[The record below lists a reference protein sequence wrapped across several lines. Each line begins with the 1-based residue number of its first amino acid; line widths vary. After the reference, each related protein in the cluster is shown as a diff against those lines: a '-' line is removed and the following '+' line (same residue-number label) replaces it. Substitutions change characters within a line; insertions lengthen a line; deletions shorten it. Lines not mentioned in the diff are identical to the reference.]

1 MLIHSL
7 RRTFLIFYFLL
18 SCLSSQVALA
28 GNAGGEITDANLNAV
43 DNLQTTDTPDSGTPT
58 DNGTS
63 TNDIQIAGAP
73 NSEIST
79 SNTLTTSTVDAS
91 NYPNQSAIINQN
103 YGYGS
108 NPLTYPNCT
117 GVCAFG
123 VVRLNPNSN
132 GNVSPEAVMGVVMQF
147 DSPEQRYAQARQNTA
162 KAESDRMIQEDEI
175 SLLTKLADA
184 VEQCKDTHANLLA
197 LTAAKRLGM
206 TPEALLSRAYQQPR
220 QCNIR

>member
-1 MLIHSL
+1 MLRYRFSL
-7 RRTFLIFYFLL
+7 TFLINFLIL
-18 SCLSSQVALA
+18 LFSSQITLA
-28 GNAGGEITDANLNAV
+28 ETTVDSSTPGNV
-43 DNLQTTDTPDSGTPT
+43 DTSQLLVPPTDT
-58 DNGTS
+58 
-63 TNDIQIAGAP
+63 
-73 NSEIST
+73 
-79 SNTLTTSTVDAS
+79 S

-103 YGYGS
+103 YSYGS
-108 NPLTYPNCT
+108 NPLNYPNCT

-147 DSPEQRYAQARQNTA
+147 DSPEKRYAQARENTA
-162 KAESDRMIQEDEI
+162 KAESDRIIQEDEV